1 MPEQD
6 SPRRGS
12 QQAPSSFLPR
22 GLAHHLPSTDGML
35 TRGSA
40 LQGLITSRS
49 GTNLT
54 SLGRG
59 ARGSVDLEYGWSES
73 EDELPGLQRRQSH
86 FGVEALATPQMRS
99 MRLIGNSNPRYRW
112 DRYVKTDDE
121 LKEYSK
127 PL

>member
-12 QQAPSSFLPR
+12 QHASSSFLPR

-49 GTNLT
+49 GTSLT
-54 SLGRG
+54 
-59 ARGSVDLEYGWSES
+59 RGSVDLEHGWSES
-73 EDELPGLQRRQSH
+73 EDELPALQRRQSH

-112 DRYVKTDDE
+112 DRYVKSDDE